1 VILLHEARV
10 VRLAARLV
18 ERGQLKSHEFIGVAI
33 DSADAPSIMERAP
46 ILPRKFA
53 LTILGAVGSIKEIL
67 FVVRRRCGLAH
78 RATAVWCCAEPVKF
92 PPPVPHSIALVLK
105 KLRGREPNSRRSIG
119 VMLQNFETVTAA
131 SERIDPRN
139 CFW

>member
-1 VILLHEARV
+1 MILLHEARV

-46 ILPRKFA
+46 ILPSKFA
-53 LTILGAVGSIKEIL
+53 LPSCGPTILGAVGSIKEIL

-92 PPPVPHSIALVLK
+92 PPAGTPFHSFGAQKIA
-105 KLRGREPNSRRSIG
+105 RSRTEQPPEHWSY
-119 VMLQNFETVTAA
+119 VAKF
-131 SERIDPRN
+131 
-139 CFW
+139 

>member
-1 VILLHEARV
+1 MILLHEARV

-53 LTILGAVGSIKEIL
+53 LPSCGPTILGAVGSIKEIL

-105 KLRGREPNSRRSIG
+105 KLRGREPNSRRSISY
-119 VMLQNFETVTAA
+119 VAKF
-131 SERIDPRN
+131 
-139 CFW
+139 